1 MDKKHFID
9 FVSEELKAEST
20 EVEQVLDN
28 FLELT
33 SKTLVD
39 GEKVSIAGFGTFTP
53 KQTKARKT
61 FSALLNR
68 EIDIPAKTKI
78 SFSPAKELAEEI
90 NKKFANLETKVIEE
104 NIKRKIEKKVPLITE
119 TPEEPSTIAK
129 KFLDELEKKTTQ
141 EELSTESKKSF
152 AEGKEE
158 KEDLGLDEEVFET
171 LILKESEIE
180 KTETTSAE
188 EIKKIKKEIKSEE
201 STMPNMNLKDGGPK
215 FVLGEE
221 IKPSVGATSTFKK
234 TTSPTPS
241 IPPSGFAPR
250 ENSSPML
257 WVTLIVLFI
266 IIIGAGIYW
275 ALNTDVTQTGKKDV
289 GITESQKRTTTPPVI
304 VQDQKT
310 KALDTLHTLRP
321 GKKQIIL
328 MPEEYAAVKETE
340 KSVKEK
346 EKTIVEEKKEPTPV
360 EMKSTEVPV
369 VTELTKTEP
378 SVTRVKRPI
387 TPKRKI
393 PTTTTA
399 VLPKTVEG
407 ASSVGD
413 YFIQVHSYKNESYAN
428 AEAKNLRNKGY
439 RAYVESA
446 NVPNLGTMYRVMVG
460 MYKDED
466 AAAKDYHNLRVLLK
480 SESIYV
486 DRR

>member
-9 FVSEELKAEST
+9 FVSKELKAEAT

-53 KQTKARKT
+53 KRTKARKT

-78 SFSPAKELAEEI
+78 SFSTAKELAEEI

-152 AEGKEE
+152 AEAKEE
-158 KEDLGLDEEVFET
+158 KEDLGLEEEVFET
-171 LILKESEIE
+171 LISKESEIE
-180 KTETTSAE
+180 KTETTSIE
-188 EIKKIKKEIKSEE
+188 EETKKIKEEIKSEE

-221 IKPSVGATSTFKK
+221 IRPSVGATSTFKK
-234 TTSPTPS
+234 ATSPTPS
-241 IPPSGFAPR
+241 IPPSGFTQR

-275 ALNTDVTQTGKKDV
+275 ALNTDVTQTGKKDI

-310 KALDTLHTLRP
+310 KAVDTLRP
-321 GKKQIIL
+321 GRKQIIL
-328 MPEEYAAVKETE
+328 MPEEYASVKETE

-346 EKTIVEEKKEPTPV
+346 EKIVVEEKKEPTAV

-369 VTELTKTEP
+369 ITELTKTEP
-378 SVTRVKRPI
+378 SVTRVKKPI

-393 PTTTTA
+393 PTTTTT

-413 YFIQVHSYKNESYAN
+413 YFIQVYSYKNESYAN